1 MTARL
6 WDAATGKQ
14 TGPAMNHEAEVN
26 SSAINAI
33 GKWMVTAGWDSAAH
47 LWSATTLKEF
57 GLPKKHDGVVNT
69 AVFSPD
75 SRWIL
80 TAGYDSTA
88 RVWEIEGDLDLPANL
103 FKLQART
110 ITGVEY
116 DFETSETQPIKTERW
131 NALKEQ
137 YNSQASEHYKVCR
150 YPQYNLWRRFNKNE
164 AEKLR

>member
-1 MTARL
+1 M
-6 WDAATGKQ
+6 
-14 TGPAMNHEAEVN
+14 
-26 SSAINAI
+26 
-33 GKWMVTAGWDSAAH
+33 
-47 LWSATTLKEF
+47 KEF
-57 GLPKKHDGVVNT
+57 GSQKKLDGVINS
-69 AVFSPD
+69 AVFSAD

-88 RVWEIEGDLDLPANL
+88 QLWEIEGDLDLPVNL
-103 FKLQART
+103 FRLQAKA